1 VVIWTARVPPP
12 LPPLSPPPEAAAGD
26 AGSPMATAPAMIAM
40 AVVRAR
46 KRRRFVVMSFTDC
59 VAVFMTFAS
68 LRDGMRLADAT
79 SK

>member
-1 VVIWTARVPPP
+1 
-12 LPPLSPPPEAAAGD
+12 
-26 AGSPMATAPAMIAM
+26 MATAPAMIAM

-46 KRRRFVVMSFTDC
+46 KRRRFVVMFFTDC